1 MKLTICGLWELEAAL
16 KTSPDA
22 VVSIRNP
29 GERVAELEALTLPR
43 LTLVFHDAWGDDEG
57 DFHLPQAWHFRK
69 LWAFLRETRPH
80 HLLLHCAAGV
90 SRSPGMALAALVWE
104 GTLGDAELVAQVVQA
119 QPIACPNP
127 RIVRLLDELTGRN
140 VQGALQI
147 ALPGWLP
154 EVPPPG

>member
-29 GERVAELEALTLPR
+29 GEVIPELDSVEVPVVG
-43 LTLVFHDAWGDDEG
+43 LVFHDAWGDDDEG
-57 DFHLPQAWHFRK
+57 FHLPQAWHFRK
-69 LWAFLRETRPH
+69 LWAFLRETRPQS
-80 HLLLHCAAGV
+80 LLLHCAAGV
-90 SRSPGMALAALVWE
+90 SRSTGMALAALVWE

-140 VQGALQI
+140 VQEALQI

-154 EVPPPG
+154 EVPLPG